1 MIKNERSEVLDKR
14 LTDLENAFHHRSAWF
29 HFIVDEAMKQGLD
42 VEFARKAI
50 WRCGVFHA
58 TTRYPSKSD
67 LHEFSKV
74 FINDVTRPMFEM
86 EETVS
91 NDELVVRF
99 HYCPAV
105 AIWQKLGV
113 SEEMMRKYCDIG
125 MEGDRGIVSYYP
137 DLEMELPK
145 TIAWGDD
152 YCEVIIK
159 RKKSKE

>member
-1 MIKNERSEVLDKR
+1 MKNVRTKPINDKVKE
-14 LTDLENAFHHRSAWF
+14 LETAIQHRCSWF

-58 TTRYPSKSD
+58 TTKYPSKSD
-67 LHEFSKV
+67 LHEFAKS
-74 FINDVTRPMFEM
+74 FANDVARPMFEM
-86 EETVS
+86 EETIS
-91 NDELVVRF
+91 DDEYNVRF

-105 AIWQKLGV
+105 AMWQQLGV
-113 SEEMMRKYCDIG
+113 SDEMMKKYCDIG

-137 DLEMELPK
+137 DLVMELPK
-145 TIAWGDD
+145 TIARGDD

-159 RKKSKE
+159 RKK